1 MGNERSAS
9 WSPPRKADTG
19 QGPLRVAQLSDL
31 HISRPTQPRK
41 GEQAFGSG
49 TSGPVLVRLPGPP
62 DGAGRSALLGR
73 GAQGGNLGTSPPHQQ
88 RMRRVRPLAAAPGH
102 RQGFGGSSGFQEEWQ
117 GCRTLWCRG
126 GVSQAS
132 QRHLPTGWVGQGL
145 SAPPA
150 HCQLTDCSS
159 HGVSGS
165 STCVVG
171 RIPAGLHHYPAAAVG
186 TAAKARLRPH
196 GEVSCRDPVLT
207 WVSQPCPGGAVEA
220 DTAAPR

>member
-31 HISRPTQPRK
+31 HIPWPTQPRK
-41 GEQAFGSG
+41 GEQALGSG
-49 TSGPVLVRLPGPP
+49 TSGPALVRLPGPP
-62 DGAGRSALLGR
+62 GGAGRSALLGR
-73 GAQGGNLGTSPPHQQ
+73 GTQGGNLGTSPPHQQ
-88 RMRRVRPLAAAPGH
+88 QMRRVRPLAAAPGH

-132 QRHLPTGWVGQGL
+132 QRHLPAHRLLQPHGLGVQYLRGW
-145 SAPPA
+145 
-150 HCQLTDCSS
+150 
-159 HGVSGS
+159 
-165 STCVVG
+165 
-171 RIPAGLHHYPAAAVG
+171 RIPAGLHRYPAAAVG

-207 WVSQPCPGGAVEA
+207 GVSRPCPGGAVEA